1 MPKLYAMSD
10 IHGCYEAMMDTLRL
24 VDLDTSEENKLIL
37 LGDYVDGGADSCRVL
52 YHIKHLEEQYPKQV
66 ITLLGNHEK
75 MFIDWYTTLD
85 DKSRWLTHD
94 FNLLT
99 IKSFFSGERF
109 EMMEKQPVMT
119 KGSYYE
125 ISHYIVRMM
134 KEKHEGL
141 LNWLSEKNTRLPYY
155 ETENQIYVHAG
166 ICEEDGEHW
175 KHATKTN
182 DFFWKYPAETGIFMK
197 DIIAGHVSTA
207 EVADDKSY
215 LGRAFWD
222 KTSHFYID
230 GETVKSN
237 IIPLLRYDVCKKSY
251 SSYEKEKNGYWLEY
265 PIVKR

>member
-1 MPKLYAMSD
+1 MSD

-109 EMMEKQPVMT
+109 EMISFGNILPKQVF
-119 KGSYYE
+119 S
-125 ISHYIVRMM
+125 
-134 KEKHEGL
+134 
-141 LNWLSEKNTRLPYY
+141 
-155 ETENQIYVHAG
+155 
-166 ICEEDGEHW
+166 
-175 KHATKTN
+175 
-182 DFFWKYPAETGIFMK
+182 
-197 DIIAGHVSTA
+197 
-207 EVADDKSY
+207 
-215 LGRAFWD
+215 
-222 KTSHFYID
+222 
-230 GETVKSN
+230 
-237 IIPLLRYDVCKKSY
+237 
-251 SSYEKEKNGYWLEY
+251 
-265 PIVKR
+265 